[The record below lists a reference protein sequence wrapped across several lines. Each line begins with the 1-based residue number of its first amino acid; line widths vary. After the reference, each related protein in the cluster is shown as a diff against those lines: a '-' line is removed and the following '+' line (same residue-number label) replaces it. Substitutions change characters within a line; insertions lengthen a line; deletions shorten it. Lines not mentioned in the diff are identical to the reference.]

1 MNTTGGWLPLFPLDL
16 VLLPGAFLPLHVFE
30 PRYRALARRS
40 LEGDRRFGVVR
51 MHTGQLAPV
60 GCVAQIVEV
69 LQAFPDGRSNIL
81 VRGDERFSLLDVREH
96 ADGYLEA
103 RAEAIRDDPGPGPD
117 AEDRLLLE
125 RLFRDYAQLAEDDDL
140 LGGALGVEDA
150 AIGLGRDANAE
161 GTAEGDVASIASTDG
176 ATTVDADTKGT
187 ADTAGPATADANAA
201 VAVDADADGT
211 TDDDAA
217 AAVDADADGT
227 TDDDAAA
234 TADADCFSFAVAV
247 RTPLG
252 VDERQALLETMS
264 ERERTLAL
272 LGHLARLVPRLRAHE
287 KDRRKVRGNGKLVPA
302 EE

>member
-1 MNTTGGWLPLFPLDL
+1 MNTTSDWLPLFPLDL
-16 VLLPGAFLPLHVFE
+16 VLLPGALLPLHVFE

-60 GCVAQIVEV
+60 GCVAQIVEI

-81 VRGDERFSLLDVREH
+81 VRGEERFSLLDVREH
-96 ADGYLEA
+96 ADGYLEV
-103 RAEAIRDDPGPGPD
+103 RAEAIHDEPGPGPD
-117 AEDRLLLE
+117 AVDRLLLE

-140 LGGALGVEDA
+140 LGGALGTEDA
-150 AIGLGRDANAE
+150 SIGLGRDASAEGAADIDAEGAADTDGPATAGADVEGMVAADAE
-161 GTAEGDVASIASTDG
+161 GTADD
-176 ATTVDADTKGT
+176 DAE
-187 ADTAGPATADANAA
+187 ATADAN
-201 VAVDADADGT
+201 
-211 TDDDAA
+211 
-217 AAVDADADGT
+217 
-227 TDDDAAA
+227 
-234 TADADCFSFAVAV
+234 CFSFAIAV

>member
-1 MNTTGGWLPLFPLDL
+1 MNTTGDWLPLFPLDL
-16 VLLPGAFLPLHVFE
+16 VLLPGALLPLHVFE

-60 GCVAQIVEV
+60 GCVAQIVEI

-81 VRGDERFSLLDVREH
+81 VRGEERFSLLDVREH
-96 ADGYLEA
+96 ADGYLEV
-103 RAEAIRDDPGPGPD
+103 RAEAIRDEPGPGPD

-140 LGGALGVEDA
+140 LGGALGAEDA
-150 AIGLGRDANAE
+150 VMGLGRDANVE
-161 GTAEGDVASIASTDG
+161 HTA
-176 ATTVDADTKGT
+176 DADTV
-187 ADTAGPATADANAA
+187 ADTDAA
-201 VAVDADADGT
+201 VAA
-211 TDDDAA
+211 DDDAEGLADTDA
-217 AAVDADADGT
+217 AAMADSDVGGPS
-227 TDDDAAA
+227 DSDAAA

-252 VDERQALLETMS
+252 GDERQSLLETMS